1 MKRWLI
7 GGLVLALG
15 ATTAFGQ
22 SLVSRTPATL
32 RTLDERIPEVSFQD
46 APLESVMQWVGE
58 TTGINVVVRWQILEE
73 RSVDRDKPITIK
85 VKNVRLSQALWMI
98 MNEAGGSEVTLAYR
112 ASGNTLILS
121 TADDLNKEM
130 VVKAYDVSD
139 LLVRPQNFAG
149 PQLDLQQASQAQ
161 SGGGGGGQS
170 IFQNDQQQ
178 NNNQDNQREGQNEG
192 EIQRLIDLIT
202 TVIEP
207 DTWEQNGGIGTIRAF
222 RSQLVVRNTIFVH
235 QRLGGFIEEAD

>member
-1 MKRWLI
+1 MKRTI
-7 GGLVLALG
+7 GMMAAALCVS
-15 ATTAFGQ
+15 AAFGQ
-22 SLVSRTPATL
+22 SLVSRTPETL
-32 RTLDERIPEVSFQD
+32 RVLETKIPEVNFTD
-46 APLESVMQWVGE
+46 APLDQVMAWVAD
-58 TTGINVVVRWQILEE
+58 TTGINVVVQWQILED
-73 RSVDRDKPITIK
+73 RSIERDKAITIK
-85 VKNVRLSQALWMI
+85 LRQVTVQQALWMI
-98 MNEAGGSEVTLAYR
+98 MKEAGGPDVTLAYR

-139 LLVRPQNFAG
+139 LIVRVRDFQG

-170 IFQNDQQQ
+170 IFQNDQQ
-178 NNNQDNQREGQNEG
+178 DNDDNTNEQEGQNAG

-207 DTWEQNGGIGTIRAF
+207 DTWDQNGGTGTIRAF

-235 QRLGGFIEEAD
+235 QRLGGYLSEIE